1 MNKRLTDKVAVI
13 TGAAGGI
20 GRASAVVF
28 AKEGAKVVAADINAA
43 GGAETVAM
51 IKSGGGDAIF
61 VQTDVSKASDAKN
74 LITAALDKYGKIDIL
89 FNIAGVGHSFVP
101 LEEID
106 EQEWDKVYGVNVKG
120 PFHTMKY
127 AIPFMKRARSG
138 VIINVASM
146 GGINPRPNGCGYT
159 SSKGALITLT
169 RAVSLELSPYNVRVN
184 AINPEGTDT
193 AMVLDIIP
201 KNVDPEEARK
211 ELQSKI
217 PLGRFIRPEE
227 IAYTGVFLA
236 SDEAQM
242 MSGTQ
247 INVNAGFI

>member
-1 MNKRLTDKVAVI
+1 MSKRLIDKVAVI
-13 TGAAGGI
+13 TGTAGGI
-20 GRASAVVF
+20 GRASAIVF
-28 AKEGAKVVAADINAA
+28 AKEGAKVVAADINSM
-43 GGAETVAM
+43 GGRETVEM
-51 IKSGGGDAIF
+51 IKSEEGEAIF
-61 VQTDVSKASDAKN
+61 VPTDVSKESDAKN
-74 LITAALDKYGKIDIL
+74 LIIAARERYGRIDIL
-89 FNIAGVGHSFVP
+89 FNIAGIGHSFVP
-101 LEEID
+101 LEKIE
-106 EQEWDKVYGVNVKG
+106 EWEWDKVYGVNVKG

-127 AIPFMKRARSG
+127 AIPFMKQARSG

-193 AMVLDIIP
+193 AMVLDILP
-201 KNVDPEEARK
+201 KDVDPVKAK
-211 ELQSKI
+211 IELQSKI

-236 SDEAQM
+236 SDEALM
-242 MSGTQ
+242 ISGTY
-247 INVNAGFI
+247 INVNAGII

>member
-1 MNKRLTDKVAVI
+1 VNKRLADKVAVI

-28 AKEGAKVVAADINAA
+28 AGEGAKVVAADINAA
-43 GGAETVAM
+43 GGTKTVEM
-51 IKSGGGDAIF
+51 IKSEGGEAIF
-61 VQTDVSKASDAKN
+61 VQTDVSKASAAKN
-74 LITAALDKYGKIDIL
+74 LIETARKKYGRIDIL
-89 FNIAGVGHSFVP
+89 FNIAGTGHSFVP
-101 LEEID
+101 LEEIE

-120 PFHTMKY
+120 PYHTMKY
-127 AIPFMKRARSG
+127 AIPYMKQARSG

-169 RAVSLELSPYNVRVN
+169 RAVSLELSLYNVRVN

-193 AMVLDIIP
+193 AMVLDILP
-201 KNVDPEEARK
+201 KDVDPEKARA
-211 ELQSKI
+211 ELESKI
-217 PLGRFIRPEE
+217 PLGRFIKPEE

-236 SDEAQM
+236 SDEALM

>member
-1 MNKRLTDKVAVI
+1 MSKRLLDKVAVI

-28 AKEGAKVVAADINAA
+28 AKEGAKVVAADINTT
-43 GGAETVAM
+43 GGTETVAM
-51 IKSGGGDAIF
+51 IKSSGGEAIF
-61 VQTDVSKASDAKN
+61 VPTDVSKDSDAKH
-74 LITAALDKYGKIDIL
+74 LIDTTLGKYGRIDIL

-106 EQEWDKVYGVNVKG
+106 EREWDKVYGVNVKG

-127 AIPFMKRARSG
+127 AIPFMKQAHSG

-184 AINPEGTDT
+184 TINPEGTDT

-201 KNVDPEEARK
+201 KDVDPVQARK

-217 PLGRFIRPEE
+217 PLGRFIKPEE

-236 SDEAQM
+236 SDEALM